1 VNEESNLSQLST
13 EEVRQQITRTRSSL
27 VQKID
32 SLEKQVKT
40 TIDGSAE
47 SFKEKVEQVA
57 QSVKET
63 FDLRRQLEQR
73 PWAILGGSLVVGYLA
88 GSVVL
93 RGSGIR
99 STTDRAAAADGDVAS
114 NLEPPPAEME
124 LPATDQPSLARSSD
138 RTEARDSA
146 PTFLEE
152 LTQQLAPELNELK
165 ALAIRVAAELLREV
179 IKQMVESARS
189 SHVAR
194 ATESAP
200 RQEDCAPAP
209 G

>member
-13 EEVRQQITRTRSSL
+13 DEIRRQITRTRSSL
-27 VQKID
+27 AQRID
-32 SLEKQVKT
+32 SLENQVKA

-63 FDLRRQLEQR
+63 IDLRRQLEQH
-73 PWAILGGSLVVGYLA
+73 PWAMLGGSLVVGYLV

-93 RGSGIR
+93 RGRGVS
-99 STTDRAAAADGDVAS
+99 STTAGASTVGGHATS
-114 NLEPPPAEME
+114 NLEPPPAAIE
-124 LPATDQPSLARSSD
+124 LPATDQPSSATPSD
-138 RTEARDSA
+138 RNNV

-152 LTQQLAPELNELK
+152 LTRQLAPELNELK

-179 IKQMVESARS
+179 IEQMAESARS

-200 RQEDCAPAP
+200 RQEDCTPAP